1 MVRSKGLEPLRAF
14 THQLLRLARLPIPP
28 RPQAIILA
36 AAKCTSEMFVCAAV
50 LRSRFVASRRRSFE
64 QQKTGPT
71 NADRSLELHRRFIAV
86 SFGRSRP
93 QWSLSRRLDDFCP
106 PLSGFAGFIATTS

>member
-36 AAKCTSEMFVCAAV
+36 AAQCTSEMFVSAASGGAGSSC
-50 LRSRFVASRRRSFE
+50 RARRPFE
-64 QQKTGPT
+64 QKRTGPT
-71 NADRSLELHRRFIAV
+71 NADRSLKFHRRFITGFVRSKAALN
-86 SFGRSRP
+86 GRYRAGSTIFARRYPDSR
-93 QWSLSRRLDDFCP
+93 D
-106 PLSGFAGFIATTS
+106 